1 MIKSFFH
8 SGLVV
13 KDMDKMV
20 AFYRDSMGL
29 TVLREA
35 TSKAPPEGDHTGIP
49 GAERKLVF
57 LGYSEG
63 GHQIELVTYIDP
75 PSPEGHLDKHQ
86 LGASHIC
93 FYVSDMQA
101 VYEKLSAEG
110 IHFVTPPI
118 TRDNADGSHG
128 GICYFQDPEG
138 NYLELI
144 ESGD

>member
-1 MIKSFFH
+1 MIKGFFH

-13 KDMDKMV
+13 KDMEKMV
-20 AFYRDSMGL
+20 EFYRDALGFS
-29 TVLREA
+29 VLREVH
-35 TSKAPPEGDHTGIP
+35 SKAPPEGDHTGIP
-49 GAERKLVF
+49 GAERTLVF
-57 LGYSEG
+57 LGMPDG
-63 GHQIELVTYIDP
+63 GHEIELVEYIDP

-93 FYVSDMQA
+93 FYVSDIQS

-110 IHFVTPPI
+110 VHFVTPPI
-118 TRDNADGSHG
+118 IRDNADGSRG

-144 ESGD
+144 EGGD